1 MQNLFPLQAEC
12 QKKNPRELGE
22 LPEVQ
27 FPDLPTLNSYFKHWG
42 THLITQNRNLYT
54 WINEEGTPVCQR
66 TYGELYFN
74 SSCIAHNL
82 LTSQKPVI
90 KPADKV
96 LMVYAPGL
104 DFIDAFIGCLRA
116 KVIPVPIL
124 PPDPM
129 QRNGQALIQI
139 ENIAK
144 SCNIVAILSTVAY
157 HSAVRAGL

>member
-1 MQNLFPLQAEC
+1 
-12 QKKNPRELGE
+12 
-22 LPEVQ
+22 
-27 FPDLPTLNSYFKHWG
+27 
-42 THLITQNRNLYT
+42 
-54 WINEEGTPVCQR
+54 
-66 TYGELYFN
+66 
-74 SSCIAHNL
+74 
-82 LTSQKPVI
+82 
-90 KPADKV
+90 
-96 LMVYAPGL
+96 MVYAPGL

-157 HSAVRAGL
+157 HPAVRAGL